1 MALVEIKLSEDDR
14 LQQKE
19 INFFS
24 LHRLEYQPGISI
36 PDFYDQYRNL
46 VLAVLRKKGDIVIW
60 QNKEILAEDEQLSP
74 TFEEIILI
82 NVPT

>member
-1 MALVEIKLSEDDR
+1 MALVKIKLSEDDR

-24 LHRLEYQPGISI
+24 LHRLEYQPGTSI
-36 PDFYDQYRNL
+36 PDFCDQYRNL

-60 QNKEILAEDEQLSP
+60 QNNE
-74 TFEEIILI
+74 F
-82 NVPT
+82 